1 MIEQMREGLLAR
13 GRAMSLQRGKGL
25 EKKLK
30 KSETRKQNQ
39 KIGLQKKSFSV
50 GGCAACGGGES
61 KHYKCLIKILYLY
74 KIKTKLWQI

>member
-1 MIEQMREGLLAR
+1 MREGLLAR
-13 GRAMSLQRGKGL
+13 GRGTCTQLDRGL

-50 GGCAACGGGES
+50 GGCAACGGGEPVAS
-61 KHYKCLIKILYLY
+61 IYLIKILYLY
-74 KIKTKLWQI
+74 KINTKLWQI

>member
-1 MIEQMREGLLAR
+1 MIEQMREGLLAEV
-13 GRAMSLQRGKGL
+13 RAMGLQGGRGL

-61 KHYKCLIKILYLY
+61 TGSIYLIKILYLY
-74 KIKTKLWQI
+74 KIKTKLWI